1 MTEYTDHVPPQ
12 CFEAV
17 EVLFSD
23 DDILVVSKPSGLLS
37 VPGRI
42 VKDCVVNRMQ
52 WDFPGLRAV
61 HRLDLDT
68 SGLLVFG
75 ISQLAVSELNRQF
88 RERTV
93 EKEYVADV
101 HGLVKDDKGEID
113 LPIKAD
119 WENRPRQIIDHESG
133 KEAQTYYEVMSR
145 GDNRTRLRLKP
156 KTGRSH
162 QLRIHLAEI
171 GHPILGCDLYAH
183 ELALS
188 RSPRLCL
195 HAEVLG
201 FEHPRSKER
210 VCYTSLTS
218 F

>member
-1 MTEYTDHVPPQ
+1 MVEYTHHIPPE
-12 CFEAV
+12 CHEAV
-17 EVLFSD
+17 EVLFFD

-42 VKDCVVNRMQ
+42 VKDSVINRMMV
-52 WDFPGLRAV
+52 DFPDLRAV

-93 EKEYVADV
+93 LKEYVAEVDGV
-101 HGLVKDDKGEID
+101 IADDIGEID
-113 LPIKAD
+113 LPISAD
-119 WENRPRQIIDHESG
+119 WENRPRQRIDNESG
-133 KEAQTYYEVMSR
+133 KDAQTYYEVMSR
-145 GDNRTRLRLKP
+145 RDDATRLRLKP

-183 ELALS
+183 ERALS

-195 HAEVLG
+195 HAEILG

-210 VCYTSLTS
+210 LSYTSPTP

>member
-1 MTEYTDHVPPQ
+1 MMV
-12 CFEAV
+12 
-17 EVLFSD
+17 
-23 DDILVVSKPSGLLS
+23 
-37 VPGRI
+37 
-42 VKDCVVNRMQ
+42 
-52 WDFPGLRAV
+52 DFPDLRAV

-93 EKEYVADV
+93 LKEYVAEVDGV
-101 HGLVKDDKGEID
+101 IADDIGEID
-113 LPIKAD
+113 LPISAD
-119 WENRPRQIIDHESG
+119 WENRPRQRIDHESG
-133 KEAQTYYEVMSR
+133 KDAQTYYEVMSR
-145 GDNRTRLRLKP
+145 RDDATRLRLKP

-183 ELALS
+183 ERALS

-195 HAEVLG
+195 HAEILG

-210 VCYTSLTS
+210 LSYTSPTP